1 VKPVDCRLGVFALY
15 LGMGLMAGCRSTSSP
30 SMQHQ
35 DGPSA
40 EPIKVSPGPPENGY
54 KNSTSY
60 SLQRGQ
66 DSFQLISLV
75 PDQPDFAPVLKFS
88 VHGSDSSCA
97 LRSAAL
103 DFHVFQFLYHH
114 LLAHEKPQ
122 TVYTL
127 YTCYHEIDDRLPAL
141 AARSPEWIRL
151 SNDKNISP
159 QKQYA
164 ALATIV
170 NQAGVLSEL
179 SQSLAPDRY
188 QVRIASED
196 LEIIWTKA
204 ADLRSEQR
212 QLLPS
217 SIPSNQ
223 VLPSSISKTF
233 LLTRE
238 SN

>member
-1 VKPVDCRLGVFALY
+1 VRPLDCRLGVFALY
-15 LGMGLMAGCRSTSSP
+15 LGMGLLAGCRSTSSP
-30 SMQHQ
+30 SVQRQ
-35 DGPSA
+35 DGPST
-40 EPIKVSPGPPENGY
+40 EPIKVSTGPPENGY
-54 KNSTSY
+54 RSSTSY
-60 SLQRGQ
+60 SLQQGQ

-97 LRSAAL
+97 QRSAAL
-103 DFHVFQFLYHH
+103 DFRVLQSLYHH
-114 LLAHEKPQ
+114 LLAQEKPQ
-122 TVYTL
+122 PLYTL

-151 SNDKNISP
+151 SNDKKISP
-159 QKQYA
+159 QRQYA

-170 NQAGVLSEL
+170 NQAGALSEL
-179 SQSLAPDRY
+179 SQSLASDRY

-204 ADLRSEQR
+204 ADLRGEQR
-212 QLLPS
+212 QLLQS
-217 SIPSNQ
+217 STLSNQ
-223 VLPSSISKTF
+223 VLPSSIGKTF

>member
-1 VKPVDCRLGVFALY
+1 VRPLDCRLGVFTLY
-15 LGMGLMAGCRSTSSP
+15 LGMALLAGCRSTSSP
-30 SMQHQ
+30 SVQRQ

-40 EPIKVSPGPPENGY
+40 EPIKVSPGPLENGY
-54 KNSTSY
+54 RNSTSY
-60 SLQRGQ
+60 SLQQGQ

-75 PDQPDFAPVLKFS
+75 PAQPDFAPVLKFS
-88 VHGSDSSCA
+88 VHGSNSSCA
-97 LRSAAL
+97 QRSAAL
-103 DFHVFQFLYHH
+103 DFRVFQSLYHH
-114 LLAHEKPQ
+114 LLAQEKPQ
-122 TVYTL
+122 PVYTL

-141 AARSPEWIRL
+141 AARSSEWIRL

-179 SQSLAPDRY
+179 SQSLVPDRY

-204 ADLRSEQR
+204 ADLRNEQR

-223 VLPSSISKTF
+223 VLPSSIGKTF